1 MWQAFVNHLELAN
14 IVFSTYCVLRK
25 KALQSTLRLGRAS
38 QLNRVCLRAA
48 ETSTHFRGSTL
59 GCVGCKVQPP
69 LPTCT
74 AGSDTNFHSVC
85 WHYAASR
92 VFPSGGQSASLAVV
106 VYKALLN
113 SV

>member
-1 MWQAFVNHLELAN
+1 MWQAFVNHLELAD

-25 KALQSTLRLGRAS
+25 KVLQSTLRLGRAF
-38 QLNRVCLRAA
+38 QLSRVCLRAA

-74 AGSDTNFHSVC
+74 AGSDTNFTQCAGITLQVKC
-85 WHYAASR
+85 
-92 VFPSGGQSASLAVV
+92 FQVV
-106 VYKALLN
+106 GSWPALRWWYIRLY
-113 SV
+113 